1 MKKYLLITSAIALTL
16 VAGCKKEKKTSGG
29 GETPFTVSQTQNAAY
44 MYFGGTWCGPCGAYG
59 KPTKQA
65 LHEASANSNA
75 VFISFQIQTG
85 NDPFA
90 TSVTDGTAGSFGVTG
105 VPSAFIGGGTTFN
118 KYGFSNNNASNQT
131 TQQTG
136 FNAVYAQTARVNGKV
151 TPTISGSSISVKMQ
165 NKFFVATTDEF
176 YVNAYITESNLI
188 ATQYLDASAD
198 KKNIHDF
205 VWRAQSGTV
214 FYGDALV
221 AAPAKDQVVEKT
233 VTIPLGSSWNKPNCD
248 VNVVIWR
255 KSGAGWAI
263 ENSYKSKLIP

>member
-1 MKKYLLITSAIALTL
+1 MKKILLITSAVALTL
-16 VAGCKKEKKTSGG
+16 VAGCKKEKKTSGDG
-29 GETPFTVSQTQNAAY
+29 SVPFTVSQTQNAAY
-44 MYFGGTWCGPCGAYG
+44 LYFGGTWCGPCGAYG

-65 LHEASANSNA
+65 LHADALNSKA

-90 TSVTDGTAGSFGVTG
+90 TAVTDATAGSFGVTG
-105 VPSAFIGGGTTFN
+105 VPSAFVAGGTTFN
-118 KYGFSNNNASNQT
+118 KYGFSNNNT
-131 TQQTG
+131 TNKTNQQTG
-136 FNAVYAQTARVNGKV
+136 FAAVYAQTARVNGKA
-151 TPTISGSSISVKMQ
+151 TPTISGSSISIKLQ

-188 ATQYLDASAD
+188 ATQYLDASVD

-205 VWRAQSGTV
+205 VWRAQSSTA
-214 FYGDALV
+214 FYGDALA

-233 VTIPLGSSWNKPNCD
+233 VTIPVGSSWNTANCD
-248 VNVVIWR
+248 VSVIIWR

-263 ENSYKSKLIP
+263 ENSYTTKLVP